1 MKSLDDE
8 EFWNSDEVRAHIART
23 FISFEQDIRKNPES
37 DIWDYSSEII
47 ECFQESTPLGVST
60 ILLPHFLNLAEN
72 ASSKQKLQILTLL
85 CDWLASSHHW
95 LSLSDESVYFSKR
108 KFLAEFKQAL
118 DSNLLNLDHS
128 GHRLSF
134 FKGMSVVC
142 GDLPLASKLLDLEN
156 KLLS

>member
-1 MKSLDDE
+1 MKSLADE
-8 EFWNSDEVRAHIART
+8 EFWNSNEVRAHIART
-23 FISFEQDIRKNPES
+23 FLSFEQDITKNPES

-85 CDWLASSHHW
+85 CNWLATSQW

-128 GHRLSF
+128 GDRVSF

-142 GDLPLASKLLDLEN
+142 GDLPLAFKLLDLEN
-156 KLLS
+156 ELLS